1 MSSAD
6 LTAVLAAL
14 EPVGRHRVMDLV
26 EEAGASVAAWA
37 VKRGGLPVAN
47 PSANPAYCYE
57 WAFGKGAEP
66 VVLCVWHDTLEV
78 DGTRIVY
85 RDNLRRLGLRLDD
98 IANNRRE
105 TKKNRDSAKRKVPRA
120 HAFDHRCQEGWN
132 SGLPV
137 RLILLKGERADDDA
151 MGRDTSSV
159 EFRRL
164 DSEPWR
170 LAHYD
175 MMTGDFE
182 LVRGAAVDDVSAPQ
196 LVVDVDASPEFDPT
210 EADPIKADPAKA
222 DSPEAQPYVD
232 QFDVVEPPEK
242 RDVQGSSYVRSAQVR
257 AEVLV
262 RAAGVCEACGEKG
275 FRMANGA
282 IYLETHHVIPLSQS
296 GPDVAW
302 NVVAVCANDHR
313 IAHFGENRVGWQN
326 QMIEHL
332 SKCYPA
338 ADVTRRLLELER

>member
-57 WAFGKGAEP
+57 WAFGEGAEP
-66 VVLCVWHDTLEV
+66 VVLCVWYDTLEI

-85 RDNLRRLGLRLDD
+85 RDNLRRMAMKLEER
-98 IANNRRE
+98 ANDRRE
-105 TKKNRDSAKRKVPRA
+105 PEKSRSRAKSQAPRA
-120 HAFDHRCQEGWN
+120 RDFDFRCQQGRN
-132 SGLPV
+132 GRLPV
-137 RLILLKGERADDDA
+137 RLILLKGARADDDDL
-151 MGRDTSSV
+151 GRDTSSV
-159 EFRRL
+159 DFRRL
-164 DSEPWR
+164 DSEPWH
-170 LAHYD
+170 LAQYD

-182 LVRGAAVDDVSAPQ
+182 FVRGAVEESAPQ
-196 LVVDVDASPEFDPT
+196 PVVDIDTSPE
-210 EADPIKADPAKA
+210 ADVA
-222 DSPEAQPYVD
+222 EAQPYVD

-242 RDVQGSSYVRSAQVR
+242 RGIQGSSYIRSARVR
-257 AEVLV
+257 AEVLM
-262 RAAGVCEACGEKG
+262 RAAGVCEACGEQG

-282 IYLETHHVIPLSQS
+282 IYLETHHVVPLSQS
-296 GPDVAW
+296 GPDVRW

-313 IAHFGENRVGWQN
+313 IAHFGESRDEWRSR
-326 QMIEHL
+326 MIDHL
-332 SKCYPA
+332 ATCYPA
-338 ADVTRRLLELER
+338 ADVTRRLSELLS